1 MTMVTPG
8 RRWIITDSV
17 LCDRWKNSMRMTGS
31 FGLLSPNSTWHDT
44 MAGTSPGKNV
54 GWTHTASVQREPPAN
69 SRGRGPYSGSW
80 KPLSFWMPNGSSKFA
95 SFPYFANLRVKL
107 QTLPIPA
114 PLKLTGFAS
123 VSGTTF
129 GKSGVDASSCPSE
142 STQWWR
148 PCTTRHDTTF
158 DTHAA
163 LAQVRR
169 SLGDVTDVSSSKQPC
184 MQTFSYKRFNYCFG
198 LYVRC

>member
-1 MTMVTPG
+1 MKMVTPG

-17 LCDRWKNSMRMTGS
+17 LCDRWKNSMQMTGS

-44 MAGTSPGKNV
+44 MTGTSPGKKCGV
-54 GWTHTASVQREPPAN
+54 DTASVQREPPAN

-80 KPLSFWMPNGSSKFA
+80 KPFSFWMPNGSSKFA

-129 GKSGVDASSCPSE
+129 WQKWGGRVQLSIRVHAVVTPVHD
-142 STQWWR
+142 
-148 PCTTRHDTTF
+148 TTRHDIWHARSTGAS
-158 DTHAA
+158 AA
-163 LAQVRR
+163 LTRWRHWRQ
-169 SLGDVTDVSSSKQPC
+169 QQ
-184 MQTFSYKRFNYCFG
+184 QTAVHANVFI
-198 LYVRC
+198 